1 MVVGVLMCGLLC
13 GTINRPATADPTQE
27 TVRSDPRSNATQV
40 ALIDMAQ
47 VFKKS
52 RLFEQSRN
60 ALKLKVDDADVIGK
74 RMTEEL
80 QLMIQKSKGLEQGS
94 EERKELESQV
104 RKKQAEFDEFRKET
118 VAKLQKAESEIYLKI
133 YRIAS
138 DEVAQYAQAHGI
150 DLVIRFNEEPLV
162 EGEDFQKLMQSLNR
176 QVIYENRLNITHEI
190 IAAMADR

>member
-27 TVRSDPRSNATQV
+27 TVRSDPRSNATKV

-80 QLMIQKSKGLEQGS
+80 QLMIQKSKGLSLPVLVLLRCWKSLPRHFQLSFIAIEIFKLKDIKVMGLIKLIRGS
-94 EERKELESQV
+94 THNGMAS
-104 RKKQAEFDEFRKET
+104 
-118 VAKLQKAESEIYLKI
+118 YLI
-133 YRIAS
+133 
-138 DEVAQYAQAHGI
+138 H
-150 DLVIRFNEEPLV
+150 F
-162 EGEDFQKLMQSLNR
+162 
-176 QVIYENRLNITHEI
+176 
-190 IAAMADR
+190 